1 MEPGLLRLRR
11 RRLHD
16 EADHAPV
23 SPSGGQHQ
31 AARLLL
37 RGLLH
42 SQTADLGGTQ
52 DACSNNGTTRRRG
65 RRAGPEAHLD
75 AVFEG
80 VPRQGET
87 FLLVDGLAEND
98 QLLKEEHPPL
108 SGSGRDGV
116 VLLADEEGVL
126 LEQLSLRRDLTLG
139 RQEGTPVSGN
149 SFTSTK
155 ISKNKNTQS
164 LTWKP

>member
-1 MEPGLLRLRR
+1 MEPGLLCLRR

-42 SQTADLGGTQ
+42 SQTADLERWGGGTSQ
-52 DACSNNGTTRRRG
+52 DTRSNNGTTRRRG
-65 RRAGPEAHLD
+65 QRAGPEAHLD

-98 QLLKEEHPPL
+98 QLLEEEHPPL
-108 SGSGRDGV
+108 SGSGRDGG

-126 LEQLSLRRDLTLG
+126 LEQLSLRGDLTLG
-139 RQEGTPVSGN
+139 RQE
-149 SFTSTK
+149 
-155 ISKNKNTQS
+155 
-164 LTWKP
+164 